1 MVDCPQLSI
10 AWVHAMGLFHMQ
22 LTVKD
27 VAKLLNISE
36 KTVYRMIQ
44 RGEIPVHRIGEQF
57 RFNRT
62 DLMEW
67 ATTKRLNVSADLF
80 NEPDEIG
87 ALPLII
93 STALT
98 SGGIFYRLDG
108 RDKEGALRS
117 LIQVLSLPAEVDRG
131 FLLNHL
137 IAREALASTGIGEG
151 LAIPHVRNPIV
162 LPVEEPMVTLGFLET
177 PVDFGALD
185 GKPVYALFL
194 LFSPTI
200 RIHLRLL
207 SRLAFLLSRAEVK
220 ETLARQA
227 PREEILGA
235 IRRVEDELALQAH
248 PVSGVEP

>member
-1 MVDCPQLSI
+1 MDNFFL
-10 AWVHAMGLFHMQ
+10 MQ

-67 ATTKRLNVSADLF
+67 STTKRINVSSDLF
-80 NEPDEIG
+80 KESDEATG
-87 ALPLII
+87 APLVI
-93 STALT
+93 SAALA

-117 LIQVLSLPAEVDRG
+117 LVQMLSLPPDVDRA
-131 FLLNHL
+131 FLLSHL

-162 LPVEEPMVTLGFLET
+162 LPVEQAMIALGFLEQ
-177 PVDFGALD
+177 PVDFGAPD

-200 RIHLRLL
+200 RVHLRLL
-207 SRLAFLLSRAEVK
+207 SRLAFMLGQPEVK
-220 ETLARQA
+220 AALVRQA
-227 PREEILGA
+227 PREEIMGT
-235 IRRVEDELALQAH
+235 IRRVEDTLAAQPQQGA
-248 PVSGVEP
+248 GAGI